1 MQYNPGVYD
10 RSGEIIAAGTMQA
23 AQTQADLM
31 RELGEKAR
39 QTATAV
45 AGFAAGGPA
54 GAAMA
59 SGGGS
64 GGGGGGGGG
73 GGEGLIGSL
82 INSFANKK
90 AMDAKDKAYL
100 GFFERHGEDLGFDPQ
115 YLQQL
120 KSMPREER
128 LMSFDIMTGAP
139 AQRLG
144 SLQYLNQ
151 QASLFPRNPGTGA
164 GGGGGGSGDYVVGG
178 GWGG

>member
-64 GGGGGGGGG
+64 GGGGGGG

-144 SLQYLNQ
+144 SLQYLNT
-151 QASLFPRNPGTGA
+151 QASLFPRNTGT
-164 GGGGGGSGDYVVGG
+164 GGGGGGGQQPFYVVQ
-178 GWGG
+178 

>member
-59 SGGGS
+59 SGGG
-64 GGGGGGGGG
+64 GGGGG
-73 GGEGLIGSL
+73 GGEGVIGSL

-90 AMDAKDKAYL
+90 ALETKDKAYM
-100 GFFERHGEDLGFDPQ
+100 GFFERHGEDLGFDPE
-115 YLQQL
+115 YLTRL
-120 KSMPREER
+120 KDMNRDER
-128 LMSFDIMTGAP
+128 VAAFDIMTGQP
-139 AQRLG
+139 GQRLG
-144 SLQYLNQ
+144 SLEYLNT
-151 QASLFPRNPGTGA
+151 QANRYPRTGGY
-164 GGGGGGSGDYVVGG
+164 GGGGGGGG
-178 GWGG
+178 GTLYDFGG

>member
-64 GGGGGGGGG
+64 GGGGGG

-151 QASLFPRNPGTGA
+151 QASLFPRNTGT
-164 GGGGGGSGDYVVGG
+164 GGGGGGGNQVYVPFGQ
-178 GWGG
+178 

>member
-59 SGGGS
+59 SGGGRS
-64 GGGGGGGGG
+64 GGGGGG
-73 GGEGLIGSL
+73 GGEGVIGSL

-90 AMDAKDKAYL
+90 ALETKDKAYM
-100 GFFERHGEDLGFDPQ
+100 GFFERHGEDLGFDPE
-115 YLQQL
+115 YLTRL
-120 KSMPREER
+120 KDMNRDER
-128 LMSFDIMTGAP
+128 VAAFDIMTGQP
-139 AQRLG
+139 GQRLG
-144 SLQYLNQ
+144 SLQYLDTQ
-151 QASLFPRNPGTGA
+151 MAGRGGAPGPS
-164 GGGGGGSGDYVVGG
+164 GGGGAGDYVVGQ
-178 GWGG
+178 GWSGQ

>member
-31 RELGEKAR
+31 RELGERAR

-64 GGGGGGGGG
+64 GG

-144 SLQYLNQ
+144 SLQYLNT
-151 QASLFPRNPGTGA
+151 QASLFGGNRGT
-164 GGGGGGSGDYVVGG
+164 GGGGGGGGGSAGSGDYVVGG

>member
-64 GGGGGGGGG
+64 GGGGGG

-164 GGGGGGSGDYVVGG
+164 GGGGGAGSGDYVVGG

>member
-31 RELGEKAR
+31 REMGEKAR

-59 SGGGS
+59 SGGGRS
-64 GGGGGGGGG
+64 GGGG

-90 AMDAKDKAYL
+90 ALETKDKAYM
-100 GFFERHGEDLGFDPQ
+100 GFFERHGEDLGFDPE
-115 YLQQL
+115 YLNRL
-120 KSMPREER
+120 KDMNRDER
-128 LMSFDIMTGAP
+128 VAAFDIMTGQP
-139 AQRLG
+139 GQRLG
-144 SLQYLNQ
+144 SLNYLNTQ
-151 QASLFPRNPGTGA
+151 MARRATPVSGMGTGGSSAGA
-164 GGGGGGSGDYVVGG
+164 GGGGDVLTF
-178 GWGG
+178 